1 MNKMNKL
8 STFLEKHYIQK
19 GQQQTH
25 TRIGDKYLEIKG
37 GCYCIEG
44 DDLLM
49 FQTIYYN
56 EVIKGNKM
64 EYLTEKQPKISG
76 GIYVDLDFRY
86 NTDIDTRQHTREW
99 VEKLIYN
106 YTDEIKKLVKFENN
120 DTFKCFIMEKPN
132 VNLLE
137 DYTKDGLHLL
147 FNIEMD
153 RKIQQQLRTNIINSA
168 DIIEMM
174 QDLPLINSL
183 DAIFDNGLTTGA
195 NNNQMIGSR
204 KPANEAYELTGV
216 KIFQYDDTDGE
227 FCVTNSS
234 TELTFDLFR
243 ELSTQEPKQKFN
255 YTPLG
260 QKILLK
266 LDIPKSPTTIT
277 EGIISDEELPIG
289 KQNNSV
295 DYNEILE
302 HANNIDM
309 KYLCSGQYSNW
320 IKIVWALRSSNDIS
334 YKNIAIKLAK
344 RCGRDIKTYVDTYW
358 DNYTDK
364 GINMGTIF
372 YYSLE
377 SNKSQY
383 LKIKIK
389 YSPSVDK
396 QIFDN
401 LTLDN
406 MIKSANESD
415 FADIYYET
423 YKKNLVANE
432 DKIYIYYN
440 NEWRMEDENKP
451 HILLNNINE
460 WLKSYI
466 KCCFTF
472 LGQQKADAIDDKEEM
487 KKLKELDDLII
498 KVNNGI
504 KRVNFCKNVLT
515 FIRSKLA
522 VVFNKPVFDV
532 GEQDHNNIH
541 FNNGVYEMK
550 NKLFRWRCYFDYVTK
565 WLDYD
570 YIPVENIDENIKNK
584 VMEFFEKT
592 QPDKTQRDFTLGYL
606 SYCLSGCIDKQKF
619 KMNVGYSASNG
630 KSTEMGIHDMCF
642 PIYTKKLVSDTFV
655 LGYAKRHKHIIELLN
670 NPIRLAYVEELPE
683 KKLDIE
689 FLKDFVDAKKISCE
703 VMFGTDQVKKIQA
716 KLMTCSNHDFHGKTD
731 EGIKRR
737 GMIQHYN
744 SRFLKDDGNNE
755 FSDEKHIY
763 KRVDGFEKQFIC
775 PYFKNAYFHLLL
787 KYYDNLVVPK
797 INEDK
802 FKEVC
807 DDNDYFKNKLLEVYE
822 ITEDYE
828 CKVYWKDIAY
838 LFGQQVNKE
847 DRKAL
852 DGDMKRLDIPYSKDE
867 TIGRGKKGCYLGL
880 KKIEVVEAVEV
891 EEM

>member
-1 MNKMNKL
+1 MN
-8 STFLEKHYIQK
+8 TFTMIDFCEKHAIKWFPISLTIVRATENNEGSKTLNSIYHPLYKGITSDGKPTNKPMMTDFEKLDETTLKKRQSLIYDDAMVKKYNLNCIGMDTSVYHHIDVDTKNYDEQYDEMRAIYPSFSSMRKPYGFHIVVKSADGWKPPKKRLVFKENEKIDMLSGQWSYAPLYIDN
-19 GQQQTH
+19 H
-25 TRIGDKYLEIKG
+25 DAEICELEDIGD
-37 GCYCIEG
+37 
-44 DDLLM
+44 
-49 FQTIYYN
+49 
-56 EVIKGNKM
+56 
-64 EYLTEKQPKISG
+64 
-76 GIYVDLDFRY
+76 
-86 NTDIDTRQHTREW
+86 
-99 VEKLIYN
+99 
-106 YTDEIKKLVKFENN
+106 
-120 DTFKCFIMEKPN
+120 
-132 VNLLE
+132 LLE
-137 DYTKDGLHLL
+137 DID
-147 FNIEMD
+147 
-153 RKIQQQLRTNIINSA
+153 
-168 DIIEMM
+168 
-174 QDLPLINSL
+174 PV
-183 DAIFDNGLTTGA
+183 
-195 NNNQMIGSR
+195 
-204 KPANEAYELTGV
+204 KPV
-216 KIFQYDDTDGE
+216 KT
-227 FCVTNSS
+227 
-234 TELTFDLFR
+234 
-243 ELSTQEPKQKFN
+243 
-255 YTPLG
+255 
-260 QKILLK
+260 
-266 LDIPKSPTTIT
+266 PKSPTTIT
-277 EGIISDEELPIG
+277 QGINSDDELPIR
-289 KQNNSV
+289 KQNNSAE
-295 DYNEILE
+295 YNEILD
-302 HANNIDM
+302 HTNNIDV
-309 KYLCSGQYSNW
+309 KYLCSGRYEDW
-320 IKIVWALRSSNDIS
+320 IKIVWALRSTNDS
-334 YKNIAIKLAK
+334 TYKNIAINLAN

-358 DNYTDK
+358 NNYTDK
-364 GINMGTIF
+364 GINVGTIF
-372 YYSLE
+372 YYSFE

-383 LKIKIK
+383 LKIRMK

-451 HILLNNINE
+451 LIILNNINE

-472 LGQQKADAIDDKEEM
+472 LGQQKAESIDDKEEM

-522 VVFNKPVFDV
+522 VVFDKPLFDI
-532 GEQDHNNIH
+532 GEQDYNNIH
-541 FNNGVYEMK
+541 FKNGVYEMK
-550 NKLFRWRCYFDYVTK
+550 NKIFRNRCYFDYVTK

-584 VMEFFEKT
+584 VMEFFKKT
-592 QPDKTQRDFTLGYL
+592 QPDKSQRDFTLGYL
-606 SYCLSGCIDKQKF
+606 SYCLSGSIDKQKF
-619 KMNVGYSASNG
+619 KMNVGYSAQNG
-630 KSTEMGIHDMCF
+630 KSTEMAIHDICF

-703 VMFGTDQVKKIQA
+703 VMFKTDEVKRIQA

-744 SRFLKDDGNNE
+744 SRFLKDDGINE

-775 PYFKNAYFHLLL
+775 PYFKNTYFHLLL
-787 KYYDNLVVPK
+787 EYYDNLVVPK

-807 DDNDYFKNKLLEVYE
+807 DDNDYFKNKLLEAYE

-847 DRKAL
+847 DRKSI
-852 DGDMKRLDIPYSKDE
+852 DGDMKRLNIPYRKDM
-867 TIGRGKKGCYLGL
+867 TDGKANRKGCFLGL
-880 KKIEVVEAVEV
+880 KLIPVEDISSDD
-891 EEM
+891 EENIFD